1 MKLKPLSILAASMLL
16 IAAAGCSGNKQ
27 NQTDTSAYANKA
39 ERVIAALNDP
49 ATDYVVVVSHRG
61 DWRNYPE
68 NSLAAI
74 ESIIR
79 MGVDVMELD
88 LKLTSDSVL
97 VLCHDHTID
106 RTTTGKGRV
115 SDITYD
121 SIASCYLKTA
131 HNVATADHRMP
142 TLREALEVCKDR
154 IVVNIDQGFQ
164 YYDLVMRITDSLG
177 VTNQM
182 LIKGKKPMA
191 YVDSIMGA
199 YPEKMMYM
207 PIIDINKP
215 KGQTLFAEYIDS
227 DTRPLAYE
235 VCWQTPG
242 AELDS
247 CLAAIKKQDSKIWV
261 NTLWPSLCGGPEAAM
276 SDDYAYDH
284 GAATYQKVLDLG
296 ASIIQTDRPEF
307 LITYLRSIGR
317 HD

>member
-1 MKLKPLSILAASMLL
+1 MKFSNFIFAGLMAFSMAA
-16 IAAAGCSGNKQ
+16 CSSGKSNEPVKE
-27 NQTDTSAYANKA
+27 YANRA

-49 ATDYVVVVSHRG
+49 STDYVVVVSHRG

-68 NSLAAI
+68 NSIAAI
-74 ESIIR
+74 ESVIR

-131 HNVATADHRMP
+131 HNVATPNHRMP

-164 YYDLVMRITDSLG
+164 YYDLVMKITDSLG
-177 VTNQM
+177 VTDQM

-207 PIIDINKP
+207 PIIDINKT
-215 KGQTLFAEYIDS
+215 KGQALFAEYIES
-227 DTRPLAYE
+227 GTVPLAYE

-242 AELDS
+242 AD
-247 CLAAIKKQDSKIWV
+247 IKKQNSKIWV
-261 NTLWPSLCGGPEAAM
+261 NTLWPSLCGGDGAGM
-276 SDDYAYDH
+276 YDDYAYDN
-284 GAATYQKVLDLG
+284 GAECYKKVLDLG
-296 ASIIQTDRPEF
+296 ASIIQTDRPEL
-307 LITYLRSIGR
+307 LISYLKSIGR

>member
-1 MKLKPLSILAASMLL
+1 MKFNAKNLLVAATLVV
-16 IAAAGCSGNKQ
+16 AATGCTGNKQ
-27 NQTDTSAYANKA
+27 PAAPEYANRA

-49 ATDYVVVVSHRG
+49 TTDYVVVVSHRG

-74 ESIIR
+74 ESVIR

-97 VLCHDHTID
+97 VLCHDGKID

-115 SDITYD
+115 CDITYD
-121 SIASCYLKTA
+121 SINSCYLRTA
-131 HNVATADHRMP
+131 HNVATDTYKMP

-164 YYDLVMRITDSLG
+164 YYDLVMQITEELG
-177 VTNQM
+177 VTDQM
-182 LIKGKKPMA
+182 LIKGKKAMT
-191 YVDSIMGA
+191 YVDSIMDA
-199 YPEKMMYM
+199 FPNRMMYM

-215 KGQTLFAEYIDS
+215 QGQDLFAEYIES
-227 DTRPLAYE
+227 GTVPLAYE
-235 VCWQTPG
+235 VCWQMPG
-242 AELDS
+242 EEIDN
-247 CLAAIKKQDSKIWV
+247 CLAEIKKQNSKIWV
-261 NTLWPSLCGGPEAAM
+261 NTLWPSLCGGQVSELY
-276 SDDYAYDH
+276 DDYAYDH
-284 GAATYQKVLDLG
+284 GAEYYQKVLDMG

-307 LITYLRSIGR
+307 LINYLKSIGR

>member
-1 MKLKPLSILAASMLL
+1 MKFSNFIFAGLMAFSMAA
-16 IAAAGCSGNKQ
+16 CSSGKSNEPVKE
-27 NQTDTSAYANKA
+27 YANRA

-49 ATDYVVVVSHRG
+49 STDYVVVVSHRG

-68 NSLAAI
+68 NSIAAI
-74 ESIIR
+74 ESVIR

-131 HNVATADHRMP
+131 HNVATPNHRMP

-164 YYDLVMRITDSLG
+164 YYDLVMKITDSLG
-177 VTNQM
+177 VTDQM

-207 PIIDINKP
+207 PIIDINKT
-215 KGQTLFAEYIDS
+215 KGQALFAEYIES
-227 DTRPLAYE
+227 GTVPLAYE
-235 VCWQTPG
+235 VCWQTPV
-242 AELDS
+242 AD
-247 CLAAIKKQDSKIWV
+247 IKKQNSKIWV
-261 NTLWPSLCGGPEAAM
+261 NTLWPSLCGGDGAGM
-276 SDDYAYDH
+276 YDDYAYDN
-284 GAATYQKVLDLG
+284 GAECYKKVLDLG
-296 ASIIQTDRPEF
+296 ASIIQTDRPEL
-307 LITYLRSIGR
+307 LISYLKSIGR

>member
-1 MKLKPLSILAASMLL
+1 MNIKVKNMLVMAILAV
-16 IAAAGCSGNKQ
+16 AATSCTGTKQ
-27 NQTDTSAYANKA
+27 PAAPEYANKA

-49 ATDYVVVVSHRG
+49 STDYVVVVSHRG

-74 ESIIR
+74 ESVIR

-97 VLCHDHTID
+97 VLCHDWKID

-121 SIASCYLKTA
+121 SINSCYLRTA
-131 HNVATADHRMP
+131 HNVATNQHKMP

-164 YYDLVMRITDSLG
+164 YYDLVMQITEELG
-177 VTNQM
+177 VTDQM
-182 LIKGKKPMA
+182 LIKGKKAMS
-191 YVDSIMGA
+191 YVDSIMNA
-199 YPEKMMYM
+199 FPEKMMYM
-207 PIIDINKP
+207 PIIDINKEQ
-215 KGQTLFAEYIDS
+215 GQKLFAQYIES
-227 DTRPLAYE
+227 GTVPLAYE

-242 AELDS
+242 EEIDR
-247 CLAAIKKQDSKIWV
+247 CLADIKAQNSKIWV
-261 NTLWPSLCGGPEAAM
+261 NTLWPSLCGGESAGLY
-276 SDDYAYDH
+276 DDYAYDN
-284 GAATYQKVLDLG
+284 GAECYQKVLDMG

-307 LITYLRSIGR
+307 LIKYLKSIGR

>member
-1 MKLKPLSILAASMLL
+1 MKFSNFIFAGLMAFSMAA
-16 IAAAGCSGNKQ
+16 CSSGKSNEPVKE
-27 NQTDTSAYANKA
+27 YANRA

-49 ATDYVVVVSHRG
+49 STDYVVVVSHRG

-68 NSLAAI
+68 NSIAAI
-74 ESIIR
+74 ESVIR

-131 HNVATADHRMP
+131 HNVATSNHRMP

-164 YYDLVMRITDSLG
+164 YYDLVMKITDSLG
-177 VTNQM
+177 VTDQM

-207 PIIDINKP
+207 PIIDINKT
-215 KGQTLFAEYIDS
+215 KGQALFAEYIES
-227 DTRPLAYE
+227 GTVPLAYE

-247 CLAAIKKQDSKIWV
+247 CLADIKNRILKYGSILFGLRSAEVMAQVCTMITPTTMVRNAIKRCS
-261 NTLWPSLCGGPEAAM
+261 TL
-276 SDDYAYDH
+276 
-284 GAATYQKVLDLG
+284 V
-296 ASIIQTDRPEF
+296 R
-307 LITYLRSIGR
+307 R
-317 HD
+317 